1 MYYRIC
7 ILIGKIVILLAK
19 LFKRGSVLPGKIV
32 LKLNK
37 NMLKHFKL
45 PKTVIAVTG
54 SSGKGSC
61 SSVIA
66 KIFRDQGYTVAHNIS
81 GSNLTTG
88 ITTLLLNRC
97 KINGKIKDDVL
108 VLEVDER
115 YTKYIFEDIKP
126 GIVVITNVTRDQ
138 PPRQGHFDFVLK
150 EIQKALTNDMTLV
163 INGDEPYL
171 RKFNSNKIVYYG
183 IEKDKYAYMENKFE
197 NLNIN
202 YCPKCGKKLEYN
214 YYHIETCGDYYCTS
228 CDFKRP
234 KIDFSATKIDYD
246 KSIITINN
254 KYEMKSPYNMLFGI
268 YNMLACFTVT
278 SICKLDEKKALET
291 IASLEANKKLFKTFD
306 YKNRKVTILNNKN
319 ENSSTFNQSLWY
331 LNRDTEKK
339 SIIIGWKEISR
350 RYEYDDLSWLYDI
363 NFELLNDKSVDKIV
377 CCGIHAY
384 DIAVRLKLACIDTNK
399 IITIIELKDAVEY
412 LKEKTKGNIYA
423 VVNFDYVLPFNEYM
437 NGSENK

>member
-1 MYYRIC
+1 
-7 ILIGKIVILLAK
+7 
-19 LFKRGSVLPGKIV
+19 
-32 LKLNK
+32 
-37 NMLKHFKL
+37 
-45 PKTVIAVTG
+45 
-54 SSGKGSC
+54 
-61 SSVIA
+61 
-66 KIFRDQGYTVAHNIS
+66 
-81 GSNLTTG
+81 
-88 ITTLLLNRC
+88 
-97 KINGKIKDDVL
+97 
-108 VLEVDER
+108 
-115 YTKYIFEDIKP
+115 
-126 GIVVITNVTRDQ
+126 
-138 PPRQGHFDFVLK
+138 
-150 EIQKALTNDMTLV
+150 
-163 INGDEPYL
+163 
-171 RKFNSNKIVYYG
+171 
-183 IEKDKYAYMENKFE
+183 
-197 NLNIN
+197 
-202 YCPKCGKKLEYN
+202 
-214 YYHIETCGDYYCTS
+214 
-228 CDFKRP
+228 
-234 KIDFSATKIDYD
+234 
-246 KSIITINN
+246 
-254 KYEMKSPYNMLFGI
+254 
-268 YNMLACFTVT
+268 MLACFTVT